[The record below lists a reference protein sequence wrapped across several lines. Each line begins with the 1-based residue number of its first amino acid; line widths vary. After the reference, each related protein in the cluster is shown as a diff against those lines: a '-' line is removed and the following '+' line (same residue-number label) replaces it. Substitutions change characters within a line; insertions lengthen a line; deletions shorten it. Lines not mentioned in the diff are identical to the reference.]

1 MRPQAIIGRAP
12 TRRFIVMSLGVGL
25 IFNLMPWGP
34 EWPVPDL
41 LAIILVFWNIFLPSR
56 IGLAPAW
63 LMGLVMDV
71 HQGVLLGQ
79 HALAYSLLSYGAIT
93 LHRRIPDFTIWGQM
107 AHLYPLFLLALASV
121 YLIRWFVE
129 GVVPGQVLLIQ
140 PAMEAIAWVLV
151 SRSIQGL
158 LQRKARPGRMRTK
171 AGATGQ
177 PQG

>member
-12 TRRFIVMSLGVGL
+12 SRQFILMSFAAGL
-25 IFNLMPWGP
+25 AFNLMPWGP
-34 EWPVPDL
+34 EWPIPDL

-63 LMGLVMDV
+63 LLGLIMDV

-93 LHRRIPDFTIWGQM
+93 LHRRIPDFTVWGQM

-129 GVVPGQVLLIQ
+129 GAVPTEMLLIQ
-140 PAMEAIAWVLV
+140 PLTEAVAFVLV

-158 LQRKARPGRMRTK
+158 LQRKARPSRMKTK
-171 AGATGQ
+171 AGATGPSQ
-177 PQG
+177 A